1 MVTKSKYKNPGL
13 LNIYKLFLGLAILEN
28 ILASWYLFSIP
39 SKTRS
44 VFLAGFSRQRIGAGF
59 AILFVI
65 GVYLFLLYDAFRS
78 RKFLKFLTSRLEIIL
93 NVDVYHILIRSSL
106 ITIVV
111 SSLVSILS
119 YLFPDFLRFTFFVPN
134 NYLFLDLGAFTATL
148 IGWVFLISLKI
159 LILDLIS
166 GRKASRPVSTQTRF
180 MIISWTI
187 EIFVVVYFVLWS
199 LVERKLM
206 LEILQGLGLNTL
218 ILSVWFSLWAL
229 LARNKEW
236 AKRIFRPFVCI
247 SIWLCVFIISLQFAQ
262 WFGKWSTPTENQ
274 FNLLANSF
282 LHGKLYL
289 INPPYTGGLTLYH
302 GYWFVPVPPFP
313 AILMMPFIVI
323 WGIKAFNTTTFS
335 LALAA
340 TTAVIMYLIL
350 RRMIQSGWV
359 KLSLSGAIWL
369 TALFSFGTMYWF
381 LSLDSR
387 IWYISQVVTVLCS
400 GLAFLSALKKWSPW
414 ITGIFLAAA
423 VMCRPNVSVLW
434 PALLAITIQL
444 NLNNEGK
451 IDWKNILKWGVQSAI
466 PVVLGAGLLLAYN
479 FLRYGSIFDFEYG
492 NINGAVWILQNVQ
505 KYGVFSIHF
514 MSYNLYY
521 MFLAP
526 PPLTAACGYFLTRN
540 WGMSMVVTT
549 PAIIYIF
556 RRIKISWWTCGCWCS
571 ILLSVILLSMY
582 SNNGSQQYGYRYMLD
597 FTIPIIMLIA
607 YNAGER
613 ISTFLKTLIIASIF
627 INYYGTISWFRGP
640 C

>member
-1 MVTKSKYKNPGL
+1 
-13 LNIYKLFLGLAILEN
+13 
-28 ILASWYLFSIP
+28 
-39 SKTRS
+39 
-44 VFLAGFSRQRIGAGF
+44 
-59 AILFVI
+59 
-65 GVYLFLLYDAFRS
+65 
-78 RKFLKFLTSRLEIIL
+78 
-93 NVDVYHILIRSSL
+93 
-106 ITIVV
+106 
-111 SSLVSILS
+111 
-119 YLFPDFLRFTFFVPN
+119 
-134 NYLFLDLGAFTATL
+134 
-148 IGWVFLISLKI
+148 
-159 LILDLIS
+159 
-166 GRKASRPVSTQTRF
+166 
-180 MIISWTI
+180 
-187 EIFVVVYFVLWS
+187 
-199 LVERKLM
+199 
-206 LEILQGLGLNTL
+206 
-218 ILSVWFSLWAL
+218 
-229 LARNKEW
+229 
-236 AKRIFRPFVCI
+236 
-247 SIWLCVFIISLQFAQ
+247 
-262 WFGKWSTPTENQ
+262 
-274 FNLLANSF
+274 
-282 LHGKLYL
+282 
-289 INPPYTGGLTLYH
+289 
-302 GYWFVPVPPFP
+302 
-313 AILMMPFIVI
+313 
-323 WGIKAFNTTTFS
+323 
-335 LALAA
+335 
-340 TTAVIMYLIL
+340 
-350 RRMIQSGWV
+350 
-359 KLSLSGAIWL
+359 
-369 TALFSFGTMYWF
+369 MYWF